1 MAPRENTGTQ
11 TLDRAIGIL
20 RHLGSAGQAGL
31 RLTDVQRLSGLPRP
45 TAHRILSALAR
56 HGLVQQDG
64 ETRRYQLG
72 REVAILGWSIQ
83 RQRYDLRTLFD
94 AEMFELAQ
102 ETGDTAFLIVRSGYD
117 TVCVDRK
124 MGPYPIKA
132 FTVDI
137 GTRRPLGVGAG
148 GIALLACLDEHEAE
162 EAYASVRGRLGS
174 YPNVSE
180 RTIRN
185 AVRATRENG
194 YAFSDEYVLA
204 RVRGLAVAVRDPTG
218 AAVAALSLAA
228 IRERVGTDRIPLLVR
243 ALDKRRRAVERRLVS
258 AARA

>member
-1 MAPRENTGTQ
+1 M
-11 TLDRAIGIL
+11 LDRAVRVL
-20 RHLGSAGQAGL
+20 RLLGSAGPDGL
-31 RLTDVQRLSGLPRP
+31 RLIDVQVRSGLARP
-45 TAHRILSALAR
+45 TAHRILGALAR
-56 HGLVQQDG
+56 HGLVQRDA

-83 RQRYDLRTLFD
+83 RQRFDLRSLFD

-117 TVCVDRK
+117 TVCIDRK

-148 GIALLACLDEHEAE
+148 GIALLACLDEGEAE
-162 EAYASVRGRLGS
+162 EAYASVRGRLGDF
-174 YPNVSE
+174 PNVSE

-185 AVRATRENG
+185 AVRAARDKG
-194 YAFSDEYVLA
+194 YAFSDEFVLA
-204 RVRGLAVAVRDPTG
+204 RVRGLAVPVREPG
-218 AAVAALSLAA
+218 GSAVAALSVAA
-228 IRERVGTDRIPLLVR
+228 IRERIPSSRIDALVQ
-243 ALDKRRRAVERRLVS
+243 ALDKRRRAVERRLAIS
-258 AARA
+258 SRA